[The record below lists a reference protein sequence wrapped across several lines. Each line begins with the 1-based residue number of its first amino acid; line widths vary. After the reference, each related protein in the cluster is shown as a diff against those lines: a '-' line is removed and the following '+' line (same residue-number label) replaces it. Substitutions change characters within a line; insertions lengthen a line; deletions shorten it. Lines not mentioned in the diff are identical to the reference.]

1 MRILPA
7 VVGGVSMDDRE
18 ARTQVELLR
27 DARDAAR
34 RAAQEAQLEHK
45 TERETQQHGWR
56 NFWIAL
62 AIIGAI
68 LLFARLLFS

>member
-1 MRILPA
+1 
-7 VVGGVSMDDRE
+7 MDDRE
-18 ARTQVELLR
+18 TRRQEELIR
-27 DARDAAR
+27 DARDSAR
-34 RAAQEAQLEHK
+34 RAAQEAELEHE

-68 LLFARLLFS
+68 LLFAKLRFT